1 MFIDSDH
8 FLSVLHIYLG
18 TYYKNQIRGLINSQL
33 KTWRDFF
40 MVCAEYMY
48 ANYECNNDL
57 NNLSTETSFVP
68 EMR

>member
-8 FLSVLHIYLG
+8 FLSVYYIYLG

-33 KTWRDFF
+33 KIWRDFF
-40 MVCAEYMY
+40 MVY